1 MTWIDTVPYEAASG
15 RLRKIY
21 DQIAGPDKNIDNIML
36 VHGLR
41 PHSLEGHMAL
51 YKAVLHHHGNRLETW
66 LLEALGVYVSL
77 LNNCRY
83 CVDHHSEGMRRQLKD
98 DARAQEIC
106 RALEAGAPETAL
118 SGAALALM
126 GYAEKLTLRAAELGE
141 ADIAALRLSGLDDGE
156 ILEANQ
162 VISYFN
168 YANRTVLGLG
178 VTTKGDDL
186 GLSPSNSADPTDW
199 SHR

>member
-21 DQIAGPDKNIDNIML
+21 DQIAGPDKNIDNVML
-36 VHGLR
+36 VHSLR

-83 CVDHHSEGMRRQLKD
+83 CVDHHSEGLRRQLQD
-98 DARAQEIC
+98 DARAQEI
-106 RALEAGAPETAL
+106 RHALEADAPKTAL

-141 ADIAALRLSGLDDGE
+141 ADIAVLRGNGLDDGE

-168 YANRTVLGLG
+168 YVNRTVLGLG

>member
-1 MTWIDTVPYEAASG
+1 LI
-15 RLRKIY
+15 
-21 DQIAGPDKNIDNIML
+21 
-36 VHGLR
+36 
-41 PHSLEGHMAL
+41 
-51 YKAVLHHHGNRLETW
+51 
-66 LLEALGVYVSL
+66 
-77 LNNCRY
+77 
-83 CVDHHSEGMRRQLKD
+83 
-98 DARAQEIC
+98 
-106 RALEAGAPETAL
+106 
-118 SGAALALM
+118 
-126 GYAEKLTLRAAELGE
+126 YAEKLTLRAAELGE